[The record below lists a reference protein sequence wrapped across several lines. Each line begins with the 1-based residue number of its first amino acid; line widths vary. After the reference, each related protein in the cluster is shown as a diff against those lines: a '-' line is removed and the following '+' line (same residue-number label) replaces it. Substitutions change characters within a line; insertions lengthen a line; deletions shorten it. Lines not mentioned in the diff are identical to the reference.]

1 MMYICVYVI
10 HDVYM
15 RVQTFVYTLTNRS
28 VYQYMPHLFMCAYV
42 ALTTNVQ
49 PSPTGK
55 STMTVQFVE
64 GKFVEEYSPTIESTF
79 NKEFNF
85 GGRQYS
91 LNILDTA
98 GHADEHSP
106 FNFSY
111 TMGVDGYIL
120 VYSVTS
126 KQSFDSIALLNDK
139 LLDKACSSSVP
150 RLLVGNK
157 TDLPNR

>member
-1 MMYICVYVI
+1 
-10 HDVYM
+10 
-15 RVQTFVYTLTNRS
+15 
-28 VYQYMPHLFMCAYV
+28 
-42 ALTTNVQ
+42 
-49 PSPTGK
+49 
-55 STMTVQFVE
+55 MTVQFVE